1 MVSRQLI
8 VNAAHEAWYP
18 GFGRLLREMKR
29 RDEADIDQLYAIQ
42 SVRLTSIVRFAFR
55 QVRYYRDYALNTGL
69 EVGSVRSHDAL
80 SELPIVTR
88 EEVQRRRSDFLPH
101 GWRNPIVHH
110 ACTSG
115 TTGTPL
121 SYRLSMRDRAVGL
134 ALMYRGWGYSGY
146 RLGDRVL
153 LLAGRSLGS
162 SYCVRDLHLA
172 DHARNLVRLSAF
184 DMTEK
189 ALGLYVAVLNQK
201 RPAYIRGYPSA
212 LRVLARWVLHK
223 GGLTWQPHAVLT
235 TAEVLLPEVRSEIS
249 RALGCPVFDGYGLN
263 DGGVSAFE
271 CEFHCGLHVDTE
283 RSILEVVD
291 NEGNPLAEGTGRI
304 IATTLT
310 NYAMPLLRYDTGDI
324 GELVRHQCS
333 CGRQRPLLKAIHGR
347 STDVLVTPE
356 GKLLHGWFFVYLLRD
371 MSRYVAEFEV
381 VQETVTDVSIVL
393 VPTSEYNSDV
403 EGWLREVIRE
413 FSPAWIVRIHTVEAL
428 QRVDGEKRK
437 YVRTEVDV
445 LNEVR

>member
-1 MVSRQLI
+1 MVARQLM
-8 VNAAHEAWYP
+8 ASTAHEAWYP
-18 GFGRLLREMKR
+18 GFGSLLRQMNR
-29 RDEADIDQLYAIQ
+29 QDQADMDQLYAIQ
-42 SVRLTSIVRFAFR
+42 SVQLTSIVRFAFR
-55 QVRYYRDYALNTGL
+55 QVRYYDDYARKTGL
-69 EVGSVRSHDAL
+69 EFESVRSHDDL
-80 SELPIVTR
+80 RKLPIVTR
-88 EEVQRRRSDFLPH
+88 KEVQRRRSDFLPY
-101 GWRNPIVHH
+101 GWRNPRVHH

-115 TTGTPL
+115 TTGIPL
-121 SYRLSMRDRAVGL
+121 NYRLSMRDRAVGL

-153 LLAGRSLGS
+153 LLAGRSLGAAS
-162 SYCVRDLHLA
+162 RFGDTQLA

-184 DMTEK
+184 DMTDQ
-189 ALGLYVAVLNQK
+189 ALGQYVAVLNQK

-212 LRVLARWVLHK
+212 LRVLARRILHN
-223 GGLTWQPHAVLT
+223 GGLTWQPNAVLT
-235 TAEVLLPEVRSEIS
+235 TAEVLLPEVRNEIC
-249 RALGCPVFDGYGLN
+249 RAFGCPVFDGYGLN

-324 GELVRHQCS
+324 GELVRHRCS

-356 GKLLHGWFFVYLLRD
+356 GKLVHGWFFVYLLRG

-381 VQETVTDVSIVL
+381 VQETVTNVSIAL
-393 VPTSEYNSDV
+393 VPTSEYNSSV
-403 EGWLREVIRE
+403 AGWLREVIHE
-413 FSPAWIVRIHTVEAL
+413 FSAVWIVRIHTVEAL

-437 YVRTEVDV
+437 YVRTEVDT